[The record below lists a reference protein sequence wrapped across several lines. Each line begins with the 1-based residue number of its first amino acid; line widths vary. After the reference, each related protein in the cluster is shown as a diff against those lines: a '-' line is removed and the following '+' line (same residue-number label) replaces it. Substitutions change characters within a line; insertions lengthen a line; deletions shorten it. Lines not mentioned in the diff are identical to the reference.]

1 MRPDSMRGANT
12 PIDPIVASTP
22 PKPRDDQLDYFGMT
36 HPGKVRPRNEDHFLL
51 ASLHKTM
58 RVRATS
64 LPNPELL
71 EMPSERL
78 AVLMMVAD
86 GVGGANAGEQA
97 SRAAVESIASY
108 VTETM
113 HCYYRS
119 DPESE
124 QSFVEAL
131 QAAAAECH
139 AAVVTR
145 AAANQE
151 LRGMATTL
159 TLGLGVWPRLY
170 LLQIGDSRAYQL
182 RDNRDLVRLT
192 RDQTVA
198 QELVDTGVLKPTD
211 LNRSPLAHVLSS
223 AIGADSR
230 PVVTSVRLSPTVTT
244 FLCTDGLTKH
254 VSEDQIRDRLVKIRT
269 SEEICRT
276 LVDDALS
283 AGGSDNITV
292 VCVRVRRPNT

>member
-1 MRPDSMRGANT
+1 MRPDARPGADT
-12 PIDPIVASTP
+12 PAEPFVAASP

-36 HPGKVRPRNEDHFLL
+36 HPGKVRSRNEDHFLL

-86 GVGGANAGEQA
+86 GVGGANAGEEA
-97 SRAAVESIASY
+97 SRAAVESLASY

-119 DPESE
+119 DPQNQET
-124 QSFVEAL
+124 FVEAL

-145 AAANQE
+145 AAANPE

-159 TLGLGVWPRLY
+159 TVGLGVWPRLF

-182 RDNRDLVRLT
+182 RDNNLIRLT

-198 QELVDTGVLKPTD
+198 QELVDTGVLKATD
-211 LNRSPLAHVLSS
+211 VNRSPLAHVLSS

-230 PVVTSVRLSPTVTT
+230 PVVTSVRLTPTVTT

-254 VSEDQIRDRLVKIRT
+254 VSEEQIRDRLVKISA
-269 SEEICRT
+269 SEDVCRT
-276 LVDDALS
+276 LVDDALQ

-292 VCVRVRRPNT
+292 VCVRVRR

>member
-1 MRPDSMRGANT
+1 MKHTVDPAPD
-12 PIDPIVASTP
+12 PASSAVP
-22 PKPRDDQLDYFGMT
+22 PKPRDAELDVFGCT
-36 HPGKVRPRNEDHFLL
+36 HTGKVRAVNEDHFLI

-78 AVLMMVAD
+78 ALLMLVAD
-86 GVGGANAGEQA
+86 GVGGARAGEQA
-97 SRAAVESIASY
+97 SRAATESVASF

-113 HCYYRS
+113 QCYYRS
-119 DPESE
+119 DPSNERA
-124 QSFVEAL
+124 FVEAL
-131 QAAAAECH
+131 QAVAAACQQS
-139 AAVVTR
+139 VVER
-145 AAANQE
+145 AKANPD

-170 LLQIGDSRAYQL
+170 LLQVGDSRAYQL
-182 RDNRDLVRLT
+182 LDGKLARLT

-198 QELVDTGVLKPTD
+198 QDLADTGVLNPAD
-211 LNRSPLAHVLSS
+211 VARSPLSHVLSS
-223 AIGADSR
+223 AIGAESR
-230 PVVTSVRLSPTVTT
+230 PVVTSVRLNPRVTT

-254 VSEDQIRDRLVKIRT
+254 LSEDHIRDRLMSVAS
-269 SEEICRT
+269 SETACRL
-276 LVDDALS
+276 LVDDALE

-292 VCVRVRRPNT
+292 VCVRVRAAAAA